1 MIDLTGDSDD
11 SDVELIEGPS
21 KSTSPPTQNVK
32 AEPARSAAPAA
43 AAAGGSS
50 TAPAAPAVLVGVK
63 RERVDTAA
71 ALLPPVYHED
81 MEVVEGDAAAAAAEA
96 FRPSKRTREGADDD
110 ELEVIG
116 ETGTLL
122 PHNRMNCKEH
132 AFTNYATH
140 SKTCDLCFCY
150 VCDKSWKECTRWI
163 VHCHATDQGPS
174 APGWKMQREQ
184 QKRIAQNKLAGAG
197 GAAAGAGGLAG
208 AVLFAVPQEDT
219 SGQLYYMVSATQRL
233 TSLLCAVLIDGSLKL
248 ASYDTILV

>member
-11 SDVELIEGPS
+11 SDVELVDAPTNS
-21 KSTSPPTQNVK
+21 STPTQNVK
-32 AEPARSAAPAA
+32 PEPAAAA
-43 AAAGGSS
+43 AAAGGGGGGSS
-50 TAPAAPAVLVGVK
+50 NAAVAPAAAAVVAAPAASGEKADAPVVGLVGVK

-71 ALLPPVYHED
+71 PLPAVYHED

-132 AFTNYATH
+132 NFTDYATH
-140 SKTCDLCFCY
+140 SQTCDLCFCY
-150 VCDKSWKECTRWI
+150 VCDKSWKECTKWI

-174 APGWKMQREQ
+174 APGWKIQREQ
-184 QKRIAQNKLAGAG
+184 MKRIAQNKLAGAG
-197 GAAAGAGGLAG
+197 GAAAGVGGLAG
-208 AVLFAVPQEDT
+208 AVLAMPQEDT
-219 SGQLYYMVSATQRL
+219 SGQLYYMVSA
-233 TSLLCAVLIDGSLKL
+233 
-248 ASYDTILV
+248 